1 MAGRHGPK
9 VTPFRQRG
17 TTFRKPVLR
26 LFTTTLWEFPS
37 QHYLDYEETP
47 GGSVVRTKALAGVQ
61 GDPKYEGATPSW
73 VIWQLLQRYTAP
85 GESVLDPMCGSGT
98 MLDVAADLGR
108 VGIGFDLAPGRADI
122 RRADA
127 RRLPL
132 AGASVDFVFVDPPYS
147 THLRYSDDPAC
158 IGRLDAG
165 GKDGGRAYYDAM
177 RQVFA
182 EMHRVLRPGRHAA
195 VYVSDSCSDG
205 RLQPIGAELFATL
218 ECRFEPIDW
227 VCVVRHSATLSHG
240 GRASAVLRT
249 GLLQRGFN
257 HLLIVRKAT
266 RSLSTQPRARKPR
279 TR

>member
-9 VTPFRQRG
+9 ATPSRQRG

-47 GGSVVRTKALAGVQ
+47 GGSVVRTKAPAGVQ

-98 MLDVAADLGR
+98 TLDVAADLGH
-108 VGIGFDLAPGRADI
+108 VGIGFDLAPSRPDI

-127 RRLPL
+127 RSLPL
-132 AGASVDFVFVDPPYS
+132 DGSSVEFVFVDPPYS

-165 GKDGGRAYYDAM
+165 GPGEGGAYYGAM

-195 VYVSDSCSDG
+195 VYVSDSWADG
-205 RLQPIGAELFATL
+205 RALPIGAHLWTL
-218 ECRFEPIDW
+218 LRPRFELVDW
-227 VCVVRHSATLSHG
+227 IAVVRRNADLKDAG
-240 GRASAVLRT
+240 RGRAATKS
-249 GLLQRGFN
+249 GSLLRGFN
-257 HLLIVRKAT
+257 HLLVVR
-266 RSLSTQPRARKPR
+266 RSGARPRPVRR
-279 TR
+279 RR